1 MVRRLFTLVV
11 LCVLGAC
18 GGDSSPTGGGG
29 DPSGNG
35 GDNPGNGSGNG
46 GDNSGGDRVENT
58 EPIFDESRSTLQVLS
73 VETPDTL
80 LSGSQPVMFSVTV
93 QDSDQFVDPIEVV
106 MRLSRG
112 DSVWTLPQQESID
125 ANTALFGAMFD
136 STLAVG
142 LAGDQT
148 LQFQAVDA
156 DAGGSMMLTKE
167 IYLENGPP
175 ILSDPE
181 TPARMERRTG
191 DLLNV
196 RLAVSDPQGGADID
210 SVYFKFRKPDG
221 SFGGATVKD
230 GGFHFLLVDNGSEE
244 YGDAEKGDGRF
255 AWAFKIPPEDAQ
267 LGSYTFLF
275 FARDKAGNLGNILT
289 TDFELV
295 PLER

>member
-1 MVRRLFTLVV
+1 MVRRLFTLGV

-29 DPSGNG
+29 DPAGN
-35 GDNPGNGSGNG
+35 GDNPGNGE
-46 GDNSGGDRVENT
+46 DNPGRDRVENT
-58 EPIFDESRSTLQVLS
+58 EPIFKESRSTLEVVS
-73 VETPDTL
+73 VDTPDTL
-80 LSGSQPVMFSVTV
+80 LSGSQPVLFSVTV
-93 QDSDQFVDPIEVV
+93 QDSDQFVDPIDVV

-112 DSVWTLPQQESID
+112 DSVWTLSRQESVD

-156 DAGGSMMLTKE
+156 DAGGSKMVTKE
-167 IYLENGPP
+167 IFLENEPP
-175 ILSDPE
+175 IMFDPE
-181 TPARMERRTG
+181 TPTRMERRTG
-191 DLLNV
+191 EFLYV
-196 RLAVSDPQGGADID
+196 RLSVSDPQGAADID
-210 SVYFKFRKPDG
+210 SVYFKFHKPDG
-221 SFGGATVKD
+221 SFGGASVKD
-230 GGFHFLLVDNGSEE
+230 GGFHYLLVDNGSEF
-244 YGDAEKGDGRF
+244 YRDAEKGDGRF
-255 AWAFKIPPEDAQ
+255 AFAFDIPDEDAQ

-275 FARDKAGNLGNILT
+275 FSRDKAGNLGDIIT